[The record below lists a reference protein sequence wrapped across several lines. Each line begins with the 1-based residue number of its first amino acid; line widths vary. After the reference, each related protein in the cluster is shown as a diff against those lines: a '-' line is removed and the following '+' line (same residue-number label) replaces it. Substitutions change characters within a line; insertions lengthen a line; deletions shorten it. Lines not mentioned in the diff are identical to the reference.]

1 MKRKISD
8 YTLITGVIGED
19 VHVTGIRIMEHALR
33 SEGFA
38 VHSLGIHN
46 TQEEFIAA
54 AVEHKADALIISS
67 LCGHAEL
74 LMEGLRQKCEQA
86 GIGKIHLCL
95 GGQLVIHEEPWT
107 ETESR
112 FKQLG
117 VDRVNV
123 PFILPK
129 DAIAL
134 LIQDLKITEEKLDRK
149 TTVN

>member
-1 MKRKISD
+1 MHRKISD
-8 YTLITGVIGED
+8 YRLVTGVIGED

-33 SEGFA
+33 NEGFT

-46 TQEEFIAA
+46 SQEEFVAA
-54 AVEHKADALIISS
+54 AIEHKADALVISS

-74 LMEGLRQKCEQA
+74 LIDGLREKCIGA
-86 GIGKIHLCL
+86 GIGTIHICL
-95 GGQLVIHEEPWT
+95 GGQLVISEEMWV
-107 ETESR
+107 ETER
-112 FKQLG
+112 KFKKLG

-134 LIQDLKITEEKLDRK
+134 LIEDLKISAESFNTK
-149 TTVN
+149 TTT

>member
-1 MKRKISD
+1 MSKKISD
-8 YTLITGVIGED
+8 YILITGVIGED

-33 SEGFA
+33 NEGFTI
-38 VHSLGIHN
+38 HPLGIHN
-46 TQEEFIAA
+46 TQEEFVAA

-74 LMEGLRQKCEQA
+74 LMAGLREKCNQA
-86 GIGKIHLCL
+86 SIGNIHICL
-95 GGQLVIHEEPWT
+95 GGQLVINEEPWFV
-107 ETESR
+107 TESK

-134 LIQDLKITEEKLDRK
+134 LIEDLKITAEHFEKQ
-149 TTVN
+149 TTA

>member
-1 MKRKISD
+1 MERKISD
-8 YTLITGVIGED
+8 YNLITGVIGED

-33 SEGFA
+33 SEGFT

-46 TQEEFIAA
+46 TQDEFVAA
-54 AVEHKADALIISS
+54 AVEHHADALIISS

-74 LMEGLRQKCEQA
+74 LMEGLRQKCDQA
-86 GIGKIHLCL
+86 GIGHIHLCL
-95 GGQLVIHEEPWT
+95 GGQLVISEEPWIVT
-107 ETESR
+107 ENR

-134 LIQDLKITEEKLDRK
+134 LIEDLKIRAESFDKKPTA
-149 TTVN
+149 

>member
-1 MKRKISD
+1 MPRKISD
-8 YTLITGVIGED
+8 YRLITGVIGED

-33 SEGFA
+33 NEGFT

-46 TQEEFIAA
+46 TQNEFVAA
-54 AVEHKADALIISS
+54 AIEHKADALIISS

-74 LMEGLRQKCEQA
+74 LMEGLREKCNQA
-86 GIGKIHLCL
+86 GIGSIHICL
-95 GGQLVIHEEPWT
+95 GGQLVISDEPWSA
-107 ETESR
+107 TESK

-134 LIQDLKITEEKLDRK
+134 LIEDLKITAESFDKK
-149 TTVN
+149 TTA

>member
-1 MKRKISD
+1 MSKKISD
-8 YTLITGVIGED
+8 YVLITGVIGED

-33 SEGFA
+33 NEGFT

-54 AVEHKADALIISS
+54 AVAKKADALIISS

-74 LMEGLRQKCEQA
+74 LMTGLREKCTQA
-86 GIGKIHLCL
+86 GIGNIHICL
-95 GGQLVIHEEPWT
+95 GGQLVISEEPWFV
-107 ETESR
+107 TESK

-134 LIQDLKITEEKLDRK
+134 LIQDLKITAESFEKQ
-149 TTVN
+149 TTA